1 VPDPYR
7 LEPTAQPVD
16 LRPAPEPAR
25 STPDRPLR
33 TLLWVVLVLSI
44 AGNSVTSF
52 SAVPLAVSIG
62 FGLLTAVSAIT
73 LISLH
78 VRNR

>member
-1 VPDPYR
+1 MPDPYR
-7 LEPTAQPVD
+7 LDPAPAD
-16 LRPAPEPAR
+16 HSPAPEPA
-25 STPDRPLR
+25 RPLR
-33 TLLWVVLVLSI
+33 TLLWIVLVLSI

-78 VRNR
+78 VRQR

>member
-1 VPDPYR
+1 MPDPYR
-7 LEPTAQPVD
+7 LDPAPTAQPVD
-16 LRPAPEPAR
+16 RSRAQEPA
-25 STPDRPLR
+25 RPLR
-33 TLLWVVLVLSI
+33 TLLWIVLVVSI

-78 VRNR
+78 VRQR

>member
-7 LEPTAQPVD
+7 LDPAPTAQPVD
-16 LRPAPEPAR
+16 RSAAPEPA
-25 STPDRPLR
+25 PDRPLR

-44 AGNSVTSF
+44 AGNSITSF

-62 FGLLTAVSAIT
+62 FGLLTAVSGIT

-78 VRNR
+78 VRQR